1 MRRAFI
7 TGATGFVGAAVARR
21 LVASGWQLRGLAR
34 PSADRRNLSGLP
46 IEMVTGDLRD
56 PSSYAAALKGCEALF
71 HVAADYRL
79 WAPHPDDL
87 YAINVEGTR
96 GLLLAAERA
105 GVERIVYTS
114 SVATLRLVG
123 DGTIADENSI
133 ATLAD
138 MIGHY
143 KRSKFLGEQVVQQWA
158 GSGPANRWVVIVNP
172 STPVGP
178 CDVKPTPTGQI
189 VLDAAAG
196 RTPAYVDTGLNI
208 AHVDD
213 IARGHLLALERGRHA
228 ERYILGGTDLT
239 LKQILTQV
247 AGIANRRPPRIRL
260 PHGVVLPIAHVA
272 QAVARLTGGSTRITV
287 EGVRMARKR
296 MYFSSAKAVR
306 ELGYS
311 WRDPASAFQDAVRWF
326 RDAGYLKG

>member
-1 MRRAFI
+1 MKQAFI
-7 TGATGFVGAAVARR
+7 TGATGFVGAAVARS
-21 LVASGWQLRGLAR
+21 LVASGWQLRALAR
-34 PSADRRNLSGLP
+34 AGSNLRNLSGLP
-46 IEMVTGDLRD
+46 LQLVTGDLRD
-56 PSSYAAALKGCEALF
+56 PASYAAGLEGCEALF

-79 WAPHPDDL
+79 WAPHPQDL

-96 GLLLAAERA
+96 GLLAAAGQA
-105 GVERIVYTS
+105 GVHSIVYTS

-123 DGTIADENSI
+123 DGTVSDEDGS
-133 ATLAD
+133 ATLDD

-158 GSGPANRWVVIVNP
+158 RAHAAQQRVVIVNP

-178 CDVKPTPTGQI
+178 CDIKPTPTGQI

-213 IARGHLLALERGRHA
+213 IARGHVLALERGRHG
-228 ERYILGGTDLT
+228 ERYILGGADLT
-239 LKQILTQV
+239 LREILTQV
-247 AGIANRRPPRIRL
+247 TRIAGRRAPRIRL

-272 QAVARLTGGSTRITV
+272 EAVARLTGGSTRITV

-296 MYFSSAKAVR
+296 MYFSSAKAMR

-311 WRDPASAFQDAVRWF
+311 WRDPAIAFQDAVRWF
-326 RDAGYLKG
+326 RDAGYF

>member
-1 MRRAFI
+1 M
-7 TGATGFVGAAVARR
+7 
-21 LVASGWQLRGLAR
+21 
-34 PSADRRNLSGLP
+34 
-46 IEMVTGDLRD
+46 
-56 PSSYAAALKGCEALF
+56 
-71 HVAADYRL
+71 
-79 WAPHPDDL
+79 APDPDDL

-96 GLLLAAERA
+96 GLLLAAQRA
-105 GVERIVYTS
+105 GVARIVYTS

-123 DGTIADENSI
+123 DGTVSDESSI

-143 KRSKFLGEQVVQQWA
+143 KRSKFLAEQLVQQWA
-158 GSGPANRWVVIVNP
+158 EAEPGNRWVVIVNP

-213 IARGHLLALERGRHA
+213 IARGHLLALEHGRHG
-228 ERYILGGTDLT
+228 ERYILGGEDLT
-239 LKQILTQV
+239 LQEILTQV
-247 AGIANRRPPRIRL
+247 TRIAGVRPPRIRL
-260 PHGVVLPIAHVA
+260 PHGLVLPIAHVSEA
-272 QAVARLTGGSTRITV
+272 IARLTGGSTRITV

-296 MYFSSAKAVR
+296 MYFSSAKAAR
-306 ELGYS
+306 ELGYT
-311 WRDPASAFQDAVRWF
+311 WRNPNAAFQDAVRWF
-326 RDAGYLKG
+326 RDAGYF

>member
-1 MRRAFI
+1 MKRAFI
-7 TGATGFVGAAVARR
+7 TGATGFVGAAVARA
-21 LVASGWQLRGLAR
+21 LVAAGWQLRGLAR
-34 PSADRRNLSGLP
+34 SGSDRRNLTGLP
-46 IEMVTGDLRD
+46 IEVVTGDLRD
-56 PSSYAAALKGCEALF
+56 PASYQAALQDCAALF

-79 WAPHPDDL
+79 WAPNPDDL

-96 GLLLAAERA
+96 GLLAAAERA
-105 GVERIVYTS
+105 GVQKIVYTS

-123 DGTIADENSI
+123 DGTVADEDSI
-133 ATLAD
+133 ATEAD

-143 KRSKFLGEQVVQQWA
+143 KRSKFRAEQLVQQWA
-158 GSGPANRWVVIVNP
+158 GDGAGGRWVVIVNP

-196 RTPAYVDTGLNI
+196 RTPAYVDTGLNV

-213 IARGHLLALERGRHA
+213 IAKGHLQALERGRHG
-228 ERYILGGTDLT
+228 ERYILGGADLT
-239 LKQILTQV
+239 LREILNQV
-247 AGIANRRPPRIRL
+247 TAIAGRRPPRIRL

-272 QAVARLTGGSTRITV
+272 EAVARLSGRQTRITV

-296 MYFSSAKAVR
+296 MYFSSAKAAR
-306 ELGYS
+306 ELGYT
-311 WRDPASAFQDAVRWF
+311 WRNPSLAFQDAVRWF
-326 RDAGYLKG
+326 RDAGYF

>member
-1 MRRAFI
+1 MKRAFI
-7 TGATGFVGAAVARR
+7 TGATGFVGAAVARA
-21 LVASGWQLRGLAR
+21 LVASGWQLRGLTRAA
-34 PSADRRNLSGLP
+34 SDRRNLTGLP

-56 PSSYAAALKGCEALF
+56 PGSYAAALKGCEALF

-105 GVERIVYTS
+105 GVEKIVYTS

-158 GSGPANRWVVIVNP
+158 SAGPANRWVVIVNP

-213 IARGHLLALERGRHA
+213 IARGHLLALARGRHA
-228 ERYILGGTDLT
+228 ERYILGGADLT
-239 LKQILTQV
+239 LKEILTQV
-247 AGIANRRPPRIRL
+247 TRIAGRSPPRIRL

-287 EGVRMARKR
+287 EGVRMAKKR

-306 ELGYS
+306 ELGYT

-326 RDAGYLKG
+326 RDAGYFKG

>member
-1 MRRAFI
+1 MKRAFI
-7 TGATGFVGAAVARR
+7 TGATGFVGAAVARA
-21 LVASGWQLRGLAR
+21 LVASGWQLRGLTRAA
-34 PSADRRNLSGLP
+34 SDRRNLTGLP
-46 IEMVTGDLRD
+46 MEMVTGDLRD
-56 PSSYAAALKGCEALF
+56 PGSYAAALKGCEALF

-105 GVERIVYTS
+105 GVEKIVYTS

-143 KRSKFLGEQVVQQWA
+143 KRSKFLAEQVVQQWA
-158 GSGPANRWVVIVNP
+158 SAAAANRWVVIVNP

-196 RTPAYVDTGLNI
+196 RTPAYVDTGLNV

-213 IARGHLLALERGRHA
+213 IARGHLLALASGRHG

-239 LKQILTQV
+239 LKEILTQV
-247 AGIANRRPPRIRL
+247 TRIAGRRPPRIRL

-272 QAVARLTGGSTRITV
+272 QAFARLTGGSTRITV
-287 EGVRMARKR
+287 EGVRMAKKR

-306 ELGYS
+306 ELGYT
-311 WRDPASAFQDAVRWF
+311 WRDPANAFQDAVRWF
-326 RDAGYLKG
+326 RDAGYFKG